1 MSRRKSKKLMT
12 LLAGAAFAA
21 VAAAGVAQAS
31 TPPDRSARDG
41 CRAPGTEAAGS
52 AAAPSEP
59 GPTFTYGYEQE
70 IFSYNPNLSTTNASS
85 NAVPLGPV
93 LPDTFYFSSDGSLV
107 MDENLLVSADV
118 TSEDPQVVTYVINPD
133 AVWSDG
139 APIDCSDFYLQWIA
153 SNGTLKRQNDDGSV
167 ATDPASGAELLLF
180 DPAGTTGFEQIPSV
194 DCSDDGKTVTTTY
207 SSPFPDWKGL
217 FTGLMP
223 AHIVRGPVRCRR
235 PAGGVRGR
243 TTTPAWPPRPTS
255 TPRPGRSTPAS

>member
-31 TPPDRSARDG
+31 TPPDSG
-41 CRAPGTEAAGS
+41 APGTEAAGS

-70 IFSYNPNLSTTNASS
+70 IFAYNPNLSTTNASS

-93 LPDTFYFSSDGSLV
+93 LPDTFYFSSDGSLQ
-107 MDENLLVSADV
+107 MDSNLLVSADV

-153 SNGTLKRQNDDGSV
+153 SNGTLKRQNDNGSV
-167 ATDPASGAELLLF
+167 ATDATSGAELLLF
-180 DPAGTTGFEQIPSV
+180 DPAGTTGFEQIAV
-194 DCSDDGKTVTTTY
+194 GRLLRRRQDGHHDVLVAVPGLEEPVHQPDAGPHRART
-207 SSPFPDWKGL
+207 SPASP
-217 FTGLMP
+217 TC
-223 AHIVRGPVRCRR
+223 ARR
-235 PAGGVRGR
+235 TSR

-255 TPRPGRSTPAS
+255 TPRPGR